1 MDASVSSANTEE
13 GWRTIPIDIAFRPGP
28 ADGVNHVLKYD
39 PSTHGC
45 QHMVEIAAAK
55 TYPCPM
61 STDPEPIVEA
71 LIERGRRDLGAEF
84 PEGREGSLVL
94 LRFADLLRRS
104 ADRLCHE
111 SAMAARDH
119 GASWREVGEA
129 VGGITPQGAEHRFSP
144 AAKER
149 RSKTSKMEWAG
160 KERRTV
166 GRQTSVTRGT
176 S

>member
-1 MDASVSSANTEE
+1 MIQIRDVSVH
-13 GWRTIPIDIAFRPGP
+13 F
-28 ADGVNHVLKYD
+28 NHVLKSSA
-39 PSTHGC
+39 STHGC
-45 QHMVEIAAAK
+45 QHIVEIAPSRWYSHSMAMDAQ
-55 TYPCPM
+55 TV
-61 STDPEPIVEA
+61 VEG
-71 LIERGRRDLGAEF
+71 LLQSGRESLADGVT
-84 PEGREGSLVL
+84 EGRDGSLAL

-111 SAMAARDH
+111 SAMAARNH

-149 RSKTSKMEWAG
+149 RSKTSKKEWAG

-166 GRQTSVTRGT
+166 AR
-176 S
+176 